1 MRRMKRKQ
9 VYIHAD
15 QDQRLRA
22 LALRNG
28 ATESQLLRAGIDRI
42 LAEPLPQAP
51 DHQAWVKSRDFI
63 DSLIRRGPVKGGR
76 RWTREE
82 AHER

>member
-15 QDQRLRA
+15 QDRRLRA
-22 LALRNG
+22 LARRNG
-28 ATESQLLRAGIDRI
+28 TTESQLLRAGVDRI
-42 LAEPLPQAP
+42 LAEPLPQAL
-51 DHQAWVKSRDFI
+51 DHQAWVESREFI
-63 DSLIRRGPVKGGR
+63 DSLNRRGPVKGGR

>member
-1 MRRMKRKQ
+1 MKRKQ
-9 VYIHAD
+9 VYIQAD

-22 LALRNG
+22 LARRNG
-28 ATESQLLRAGIDRI
+28 TTESELLREGVDRI
-42 LAEPLPQAP
+42 LAEPLPQVL
-51 DHQAWVKSRDFI
+51 DHEAWLKSRGFI

-76 RWTREE
+76 HWTREE